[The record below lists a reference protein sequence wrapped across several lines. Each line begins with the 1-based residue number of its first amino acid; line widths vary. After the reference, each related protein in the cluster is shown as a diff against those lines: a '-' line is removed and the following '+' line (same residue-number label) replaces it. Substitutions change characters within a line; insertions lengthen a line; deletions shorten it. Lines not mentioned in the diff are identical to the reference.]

1 MKVAVP
7 VTGRAALACP
17 LTAPS
22 VPLPRVVLGGVRAPF
37 VPDCPLACAATPAEF
52 EVDADVVVEL
62 VDVLLE
68 LVEVLVE
75 LVAHEPAEP

>member
-37 VPDCPLACAATPAEF
+37 VPDCPFACAATPPEL
-52 EVDADVVVEL
+52 EVDVEL
-62 VDVLLE
+62 VALVEVLLE

>member
-1 MKVAVP
+1 
-7 VTGRAALACP
+7 
-17 LTAPS
+17 
-22 VPLPRVVLGGVRAPF
+22 VLGGVRAPF